1 MSGSIASDA
10 LVAVAPKSMSM
21 PHLGKLTRA
30 QMEKL
35 LSDCFKEQRAPTI
48 HELCIPMFKKCR
60 ISYKTDRT
68 GTGLFDIL
76 DDDTLAEVLF
86 RLPIG
91 MRIVFAKS
99 LCKQFAAL
107 AHEHK
112 VFKAMY
118 ISPCGGHH
126 GDSNETANNMLRT
139 VGNWSFLT
147 MGSRSISPSPS
158 MTVDS
163 QIEELKLHEGRGRTV
178 DLPPTLHLQ
187 CLTKLTLSCTSAPTM
202 KLVHMRI
209 DASKLKELTL
219 SDVKGT
225 NDSIALLKASRNLE
239 RLSLC
244 ALPCFDMSKIIDD
257 WCKVHKGFPPLR
269 FLSIDSLGRHM
280 TMRDLEKLDLD
291 EMRCGHIPEKIG
303 KGQLPSMRNLR
314 IRVYNHNATETIPSI
329 KTLVASCKDLLK
341 LTLINIKYS
350 WESNL
355 HDNVA
360 DAIKMEF
367 PRLNVE
373 VRVE

>member
-1 MSGSIASDA
+1 
-10 LVAVAPKSMSM
+10 MSM
-21 PHLGKLTRA
+21 PPLGKLTRA

-35 LSDCFKEQRAPTI
+35 LSDCFKEQRPPTI
-48 HELCIPMFKKCR
+48 NELCIPMPKKCR
-60 ISYKTDRT
+60 ISYQTDRT

-107 AHEHK
+107 AYEHK

-118 ISPCGGHH
+118 ISPCGGHY
-126 GDSNETANNMLRT
+126 GDTNETRNNMLRT

-147 MGSRSISPSPS
+147 MGSRSISPSLS

-202 KLVHMRI
+202 KLVRMRI
-209 DASKLKELTL
+209 DPSKLKELTL
-219 SDVKGT
+219 STVKGT

-244 ALPCFDMSKIIDD
+244 DLPSFDMSKIIDD

-269 FLSIDSLGRHM
+269 FLSIDSLGRHV
-280 TMRDLEKLDLD
+280 TMRDLEKLDID
-291 EMRCGHIPEKIG
+291 EMYCGHIPEKIG
-303 KGQLPSMRNLR
+303 KGQLPSMRTLR
-314 IRVYNHNATETIPSI
+314 MHIYNYNAMEKVPSM
-329 KTLVASCKDLLK
+329 KTLVASCPELLK
-341 LTLINIKYS
+341 LTLIKHS
-350 WESNL
+350 WESN
-355 HDNVA
+355 HDNLTLVA
-360 DAIKMEF
+360 DAMKVEF
-367 PRLNVE
+367 PHLDVE
-373 VRVE
+373 VRVD